1 MNSLKT
7 IGLLGGLTWESTIEY
22 YRILNERTSEWAGG
36 LHSAR
41 ILMVSF
47 DFDEIDGLMAA
58 RRWEELGTLIA
69 AEAKKLEAAGADFLL
84 IGSNTIHK
92 VCEAVEAAVKISLLH
107 IVDVTA
113 EAIREK
119 GFGKVGLLGTIFTME
134 YDFYRERLLKYH
146 GIETEIPCREDR
158 LFVNGVIDN
167 ELSFGILKEE
177 SRQRFLEIIGGLAGK
192 GCQGIILGCTEIPLL
207 VRQEHTSVPVFDT
220 TRIHAEAAVRKA
232 LET

>member
-1 MNSLKT
+1 MNRLKT

-22 YRILNERTSEWAGG
+22 YRILNERTAEWAGG

-47 DFDEIDGLMAA
+47 DFDEIDRLMAA
-58 RRWEELGTLIA
+58 GRWEELGALIA

-92 VCEAVEAAVKISLLH
+92 VYGAVEAAVKLPLLH

-113 EAIREK
+113 CAIQER
-119 GFGKVGLLGTIFTME
+119 GFRKVGLLGTVFTME
-134 YDFYRERLLKYH
+134 HDFYRERLRILH

-158 LFVNGVIDN
+158 LFVNDVIDN

-177 SRQRFLEIIGGLAGK
+177 SRRRFLDIIGGLAGK

-220 TRIHAEAAVRKA
+220 TRLHAEAAVRKA